1 MEHLYN
7 YSLEEL
13 TEYFK
18 SINEKP
24 FRAKQVFQWLYQKN
38 AFDFQEMS
46 NISKD
51 LREKLE
57 KQCIIDTFEIQE
69 KQVSSDG
76 TIKYLFKMIDG
87 NLIEAVL
94 MRHDYGQSLCVTS
107 QVGCNMQCA
116 FCASGLLKKQR
127 NLTAG
132 EMVNQVM
139 AVTKDTGIRVSHVVV
154 MGTGEPFDNYDEV
167 MKFVR
172 IINHPHGLAIG
183 ARHITISTCG
193 LVNMIERYSNEGIQ
207 TNLAISLHA
216 PNDEIRD
223 QLMPVNKAFNMD
235 SLRKGVADYIEKTNR
250 RVTFEYI
257 LLDDVN
263 DSLAHAR
270 QLAHYMRGLNA
281 YVNLIPYNSVDEH
294 GFKPSSH
301 VEEFKD
307 ELLRLHINCTVR
319 KEHGRDIDGACGQL
333 RAKRSG
339 GDIMEYYALTDIG
352 KIREKN
358 QDQAATA
365 INLKDQVLG
374 VVCDGMGGHKAGEI
388 ASHVVEEHVLTCF
401 KANPPFLDDEEVTNW
416 LMDTVLEAH
425 QIVKRMANMQEDT
438 KGMGTTVAIAVV
450 DGDDAFFCH
459 VGDSRIYVYDDQ
471 EIIQMTRDHTL
482 VNELIQRGAITE
494 EEGKNHRQ
502 KNVLMQAIGVE
513 MNIVPDI
520 QKYKLNGKN
529 ILICSDGLFNSLED
543 EEILNIV
550 KKNMNVKDKVH
561 LLIEQANEHGGHDN
575 IAAVLIEG
583 GR

>member
-51 LREKLE
+51 LREKLK

-139 AVTKDTGIRVSHVVV
+139 AVAKDTGIRVSHVVV

-235 SLRKGVADYIEKTNR
+235 ALRKGVADYIEKTNR

-319 KEHGRDIDGACGQL
+319 KEHGR
-333 RAKRSG
+333 
-339 GDIMEYYALTDIG
+339 DIMEYYALTDIG

-459 VGDSRIYVYDDQ
+459 VGDSRIYIYDDQ
-471 EIIQMTRDHTL
+471 EITQMTRDHTL
-482 VNELIQRGAITE
+482 VNELIERGAITK

-550 KKNMNVKDKVH
+550 KKNMNVRYKVH